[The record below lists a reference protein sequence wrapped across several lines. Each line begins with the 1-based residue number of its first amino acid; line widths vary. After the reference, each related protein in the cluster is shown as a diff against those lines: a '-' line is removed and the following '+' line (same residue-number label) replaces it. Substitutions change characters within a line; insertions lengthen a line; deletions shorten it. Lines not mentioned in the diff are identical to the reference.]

1 MADSSRIPMHPP
13 SALLPAL
20 PGDNE
25 KGVVGVGGVGVE
37 RCGPAAPST
46 ALASA
51 MASRLRALDASA
63 LGICAMHDSMAS
75 EYGALASA
83 VLAHAPDALKC
94 APAASKG
101 SKNQSGVTGM
111 RDRAAA
117 AAAPAALPDEAAA
130 TQTQTQTP
138 PPPPPQPPSP
148 DNGDEDDDE
157 MAQRQIKRARSI
169 ASRPPP
175 PPPPPPPARETL
187 STLAGTILSKEQ
199 PKQHDAAVDAFIAL
213 ALSQA
218 HKAAADS
225 SSSNVIDVET
235 ASSLIEH
242 FTNDDSSNDNGV
254 LSVLTLPNLPPQLY
268 VDDQIEQIIQRVR
281 ENVEAVLADSSNPVV
296 TKVVQAHALLARLQA
311 RIRLAGTLQAQI
323 QRLAMRALEVPNTR
337 ANPLPLVSM
346 QLASLELLWCAFDHG
361 HSASRLDVVTSLAKI
376 LTDLPSASTREIVL
390 RTCAMPIGECDGTKT
405 TNVRPVSAALVLCMQ
420 ASLSLPSQE
429 RSGEGD
435 VSASSALH
443 ASCTRYVDAFWIAL
457 LQNVSTARQREI
469 DIKAIVES
477 VVEDLCSLQSHDDM
491 LWPACDVILHRLCTV
506 LGGKFGFKSTEVLHR
521 SLACDVVG
529 TMVAHALAHAK
540 VTRTCLGDCD
550 VHVIAVPRT
559 GDGASMPPSDEV
571 QDQQDDSIVRKS
583 RWIPVEFAASQMG
596 WFTSTLSST
605 LDRRLANGPY
615 WVRLVRCSSEKAVAY
630 SRSITD
636 ACAISPPLHIV
647 SPLMQQQQTNP
658 PQDYYA
664 MLQLAATGSAA
675 ARLPPQHASPEL
687 EYPVNAA
694 LQAMALARRF
704 TLTKLYCLEA
714 KGDENGSS
722 GDETTLPRYWR
733 LQDPP
738 AEVRVAAAAA
748 AAGGATSDD
757 SETYS
762 LAISI
767 LATTRRLVP
776 LSSPALL
783 TWLAQAIDRR
793 FESAPSV
800 RCRAMKALQQLASA
814 DPESATHAPAFRA
827 AVEHAL
833 SDESSS
839 VREAA
844 VDLLGKHATALLG
857 VTAGPA
863 AQSGSSSGK
872 PSSSS
877 SAFGSTGRRR
887 SNSFNATPRNPSGLR
902 VRRRLLAEEAEDDV
916 STEPADDPRKALR
929 TATAATAG
937 ASTSPPLA
945 QQHSASTKRLVAALA
960 PRCRDTSL
968 AVRKVALTT
977 LRKLLHATS
986 LDDAVTTD
994 ALAEVLWRVDDPEE
1008 SIRTLVVR
1016 TFIDV
1021 LGLTPSSMDV
1031 DDAEDDDGGGGGGN
1045 GLGSPTANLSAAT
1058 KGERAAR
1065 VLASISLNYFR
1076 ASSSPSGAISLPL
1089 RRDTVLVALLQRI
1102 LRDMG
1107 DECLHV
1113 HREAALHMA
1122 VDGLSDGTGGSP
1134 LASLLFL
1141 HALDVAGC
1149 PPPADTMQSLVPHI
1163 VLTKRDDSRSVAETK
1178 LVLLHVM
1185 GASLRQSISDVLY
1198 AVAEKRLVNLFT
1210 NAAQRQVAE
1219 TASTAICGLAAAG
1232 DSRARACVGR
1242 LFAHYRAQLS
1252 VEAGDDDAA
1261 RVPRALFAL
1270 GALLRSGGGSVL
1282 KPTTA
1287 AQMHARFL
1295 KLYESTAS
1303 HPQQQQ
1309 VASFA
1314 LAALCDAAMAASR
1327 AAHAGTSMESAGG
1340 PPLLQRPDLHASFAR
1355 ALSPGSPSANQDR
1368 VLRLLSELSAVEE
1381 DRLVHAQS
1389 KADAGCSNGAEKMTI
1404 NKINGATD
1412 DVATHAGAAIQEHF
1426 TRVVELSGDAS
1437 APITVRSRAT
1447 TVVAAAL
1454 VHGHVPP
1461 QEALPSILRSAT
1473 TDPDESLRRG
1483 AAVEL
1488 HRFRANDGAGRV
1500 ASSLADGLKLA
1511 ARMLKGSSPTPPA
1524 YALLI
1529 WGELYASA
1537 FGTRL
1542 GFKRRFLESAI
1553 RHIAET
1559 TAQSWWLSALSADIL
1574 ATLPYV
1580 RQEEALHV
1588 VVACSAELAKLG
1600 VLTIDDDDGGGD
1612 NDGGTKA
1619 PLGSTPSTEKL
1630 ASGVLLLRL
1639 KACLRARF
1647 GLAEE
1652 RIASYKPADFSGAAG
1667 SIGSSGGGGLPF
1679 DGAAAI
1685 IDGMVDVHNALQGNG
1700 GGISLGELAKRL
1712 EQEDAGTDYAALA
1725 HAVKKAK
1732 KKKKEGVARKP
1743 PARKRTWRTT
1753 ATTTMTATT
1762 TTTLSLSRAR
1772 GRGARRRRR
1781 WWT

>member
-1 MADSSRIPMHPP
+1 MSKR
-13 SALLPAL
+13 
-20 PGDNE
+20 NR
-25 KGVVGVGGVGVE
+25 K
-37 RCGPAAPST
+37 
-46 ALASA
+46 
-51 MASRLRALDASA
+51 
-63 LGICAMHDSMAS
+63 
-75 EYGALASA
+75 
-83 VLAHAPDALKC
+83 AHK
-94 APAASKG
+94 
-101 SKNQSGVTGM
+101 V
-111 RDRAAA
+111 AA

-138 PPPPPQPPSP
+138 PTQTPPPPTPQPPSP
-148 DNGDEDDDE
+148 DNGDEDDDD
-157 MAQRQIKRARSI
+157 MAQRQIKRARNI

-175 PPPPPPPARETL
+175 PPPPPPPAQKTL
-187 STLAGTILSKEQ
+187 HTLAGTILSKEQ

-225 SSSNVIDVET
+225 SSSSDIDAET

-268 VDDQIEQIIQRVR
+268 VDDQIKQIIQRVR

-323 QRLAMRALEVPNTR
+323 QRLAMRALEVPNPR
-337 ANPLPLVSM
+337 ANPLPFVSM

-361 HSASRLDVVTSLAKI
+361 HHASRLDVVTSLAKI
-376 LTDLPSASTREIVL
+376 LTDLPSTPTREI

-405 TNVRPVSAALVLCMQ
+405 ANVRPVSAALVLCMQ

-443 ASCTRYVDAFWIAL
+443 AKCTHFVDAFWIAL

-477 VVEDLCSLQSHDDM
+477 VVEDLCSLQSHGDM
-491 LWPACDVILHRLCTV
+491 LWPACDVILHGLCTV
-506 LGGKFGFKSTEVLHR
+506 LGGRFGFKSTEVLHR

-529 TMVAHALAHAK
+529 KVVAHALAHAK
-540 VTRTCLGDCD
+540 ATRTRLGDCD
-550 VHVIAVPRT
+550 VHVIVVPRT
-559 GDGASMPPSDEV
+559 GDGASMPPSDEA
-571 QDQQDDSIVRKS
+571 QDQQDGSIVRKS
-583 RWIPVEFAASQMG
+583 RWIPVEFAARQMG
-596 WFTSTLSST
+596 WFTPTSSGCH
-605 LDRRLANGPY
+605 LDRRLANGHY
-615 WVRLVRCSSEKAVAY
+615 WVRLVRCSSEKAGAY
-630 SRSITD
+630 SESITD
-636 ACAISPPLHIV
+636 ACAISPPLPIV

-658 PQDYYA
+658 PQGYYA

-675 ARLPPQHASPEL
+675 ARLPPQRASPEL

-714 KGDENGSS
+714 EGGVKSS
-722 GDETTLPRYWR
+722 GDNATLPRYWR
-733 LQDPP
+733 LQEPLED
-738 AEVRVAAAAA
+738 VRVAAAAA
-748 AAGGATSDD
+748 AAGQASSDD
-757 SETYS
+757 SKTYS

-776 LSSPALL
+776 LSSPVLL
-783 TWLAQAIDRR
+783 TWLTQAIDRR
-793 FESAPSV
+793 FESSPSV
-800 RCRAMKALQQLASA
+800 RCHAMKALHQLASA
-814 DPESATHAPAFRA
+814 DPESATNVQAFQD

-839 VREAA
+839 VRAAA
-844 VDLLGKHATALLG
+844 VSSDNRSELTA
-857 VTAGPA
+857 
-863 AQSGSSSGK
+863 K
-872 PSSSS
+872 
-877 SAFGSTGRRR
+877 
-887 SNSFNATPRNPSGLR
+887 
-902 VRRRLLAEEAEDDV
+902 LA
-916 STEPADDPRKALR
+916 K
-929 TATAATAG
+929 
-937 ASTSPPLA
+937 
-945 QQHSASTKRLVAALA
+945 
-960 PRCRDTSL
+960 RCRDTSL
-968 AVRKVALTT
+968 AVRKAALTT
-977 LRKLLHATS
+977 LRDVAHEDKS
-986 LDDAVTTD
+986 LDDAATTD
-994 ALAEVLWRVDDPEE
+994 ALAVVLWRVDDPEE
-1008 SIRTLVVR
+1008 SIRALVVR

-1021 LGLTPSSMDV
+1021 LSLTPSSVDV
-1031 DDAEDDDGGGGGGN
+1031 DDAEDDDGGGGGGGN

-1065 VLASISLNYFR
+1065 VLATISLNYFR

-1089 RRDTVLVALLQRI
+1089 RRNTVLVALLQRI
-1102 LRDMG
+1102 LRDKG

-1113 HREAALHMA
+1113 HRDAALHMA
-1122 VDGLSDGTGGSP
+1122 VDGLSDGTGGSL
-1134 LASLLFL
+1134 LAPLLFL

-1185 GASLRQSISDVLY
+1185 GASLRPPISDVLY
-1198 AVAEKRLVNLFT
+1198 AEAEKRLVNLFT

-1219 TASTAICGLAAAG
+1219 TASTALCGLAAAG

-1282 KPTTA
+1282 RKPTTA
-1287 AQMHARFL
+1287 AQMHVRFQ
-1295 KLYESTAS
+1295 KLYGSTAS
-1303 HPQQQQ
+1303 HPQQNQ

-1314 LAALCDAAMAASR
+1314 LGALCDAAMAASR
-1327 AAHAGTSMESAGG
+1327 AAHAGSSMESAGG
-1340 PPLLQRPDLHASFAR
+1340 PPLLQRLDVHALFAR
-1355 ALSPGSPSANQDR
+1355 ALSQNSPLEDQDR

-1437 APITVRSRAT
+1437 AHITVRSRAT

-1483 AAVEL
+1483 AAAEL
-1488 HRFRANDGAGRV
+1488 HRFLANDGAGRV
-1500 ASSLADGLKLA
+1500 ASSLADGIKLA
-1511 ARMLKGSSPTPPA
+1511 ARMLKGSSSTPPA
-1524 YALLI
+1524 YALVI

-1559 TAQSWWLSALSADIL
+1559 TVQSWWLSALSADIL

-1580 RQEEALHV
+1580 RQAEALHV
-1588 VVACSAELAKLG
+1588 VVACNAELAKLG

-1612 NDGGTKA
+1612 NDGGTEA

-1647 GLAEE
+1647 RLTDE
-1652 RIASYKPADFSGAAG
+1652 RIASYKPTDFSGAAG
-1667 SIGSSGGGGLPF
+1667 SVGRGSGSPF

-1685 IDGMVDVHNALQGNG
+1685 INGMVDVHRALQGDG
-1700 GGISLGELAKRL
+1700 EGISLGELAKRL

-1732 KKKKEGVARKP
+1732 KKVGMKRSRGAAVDEDDNEDDNDDDDDAVINDAEIKQKVSTFEGRRGVSTLKVKKAR
-1743 PARKRTWRTT
+1743 WRTV
-1753 ATTTMTATT
+1753 
-1762 TTTLSLSRAR
+1762 
-1772 GRGARRRRR
+1772 
-1781 WWT
+1781 

>member
-1 MADSSRIPMHPP
+1 MSKR
-13 SALLPAL
+13 
-20 PGDNE
+20 
-25 KGVVGVGGVGVE
+25 K
-37 RCGPAAPST
+37 RK
-46 ALASA
+46 
-51 MASRLRALDASA
+51 
-63 LGICAMHDSMAS
+63 
-75 EYGALASA
+75 
-83 VLAHAPDALKC
+83 AHK
-94 APAASKG
+94 
-101 SKNQSGVTGM
+101 V
-111 RDRAAA
+111 AA

-776 LSSPALL
+776 LSSPVLL
-783 TWLAQAIDRR
+783 TWLTQAIDRR
-793 FESAPSV
+793 FESSPSV
-800 RCRAMKALQQLASA
+800 RCHAMKALHQLASA
-814 DPESATHAPAFRA
+814 DTESATLVQAFQD

-833 SDESSS
+833 SDESPN
-839 VREAA
+839 VRAAA
-844 VDLLGKHATALLG
+844 VSSDNRSELTA
-857 VTAGPA
+857 
-863 AQSGSSSGK
+863 K
-872 PSSSS
+872 
-877 SAFGSTGRRR
+877 
-887 SNSFNATPRNPSGLR
+887 
-902 VRRRLLAEEAEDDV
+902 LA
-916 STEPADDPRKALR
+916 
-929 TATAATAG
+929 
-937 ASTSPPLA
+937 
-945 QQHSASTKRLVAALA
+945 KR
-960 PRCRDTSL
+960 CQDTSL
-968 AVRKVALTT
+968 AVRKAALTT
-977 LRKLLHATS
+977 LRDVLRDDKS
-986 LDDAVTTD
+986 LDDAATTD
-994 ALAEVLWRVDDPEE
+994 ALAVVLWRVDDPEE
-1008 SIRTLVVR
+1008 SIRALVVR

-1021 LGLTPSSMDV
+1021 LSLTPSSVDV
-1031 DDAEDDDGGGGGGN
+1031 DDAEDDDGGGGGGGN

-1185 GASLRQSISDVLY
+1185 GASLRPPISDVLY
-1198 AVAEKRLVNLFT
+1198 AEAEKRLVNLFT
-1210 NAAQRQVAE
+1210 NGAQRQVAE

-1732 KKKKEGVARKP
+1732 KKKLTAASKAKKGVAHKP
-1743 PARKRTWRTT
+1743 LARKRKADDNEDDNDDSDDDDDDGNDDDSDDEDDDDSDDDDDDDDDDDSDDDDDAVINDEEIKQKVSTFEGLSGVYAFLCQAKKEVKKQDWSVVKVGKSSTCLKSRIQKGYQ
-1753 ATTTMTATT
+1753 ATNKPEKLLILEEYDEGEEHEMEKRLKKYMKSKYKT
-1762 TTTLSLSRAR
+1762 S
-1772 GRGARRRRR
+1772 GRRVREFFLVDPSTDFDNLGNILLEELIRN
-1781 WWT
+1781 